1 MKLINELSLKYA
13 LIDDNIYSPGDVRSV
28 GTITK
33 EKTEA
38 NRVND
43 VVEIKKKE
51 IIEMI
56 KGIGD
61 VWILEQIHKFIINMT
76 KEGS

>member
-1 MKLINELSLKYA
+1 M
-13 LIDDNIYSPGDVRSV
+13 

-43 VVEIKKKE
+43 VVENKKKE

-56 KGIGD
+56 KSIED
-61 VWILEQIHKFIINMT
+61 VWILGSIHRFIIGMT
-76 KEGS
+76 KEGD